1 MDIERNKMTARRLY
15 ELLNHGDAAAIGDLV
30 APATRS
36 MTRCP
41 ARARAGK
48 ARSTASP

>member
-15 ELLNHGDAAAIGDLV
+15 ELLNHGDSAAIGDLV
-30 APATRS
+30 A
-36 MTRCP
+36 P